1 MASTLKIIGNAPA
14 SGCGTGGACESHD
27 HGDHAHGAKEG
38 FEGDRVPVHYSSSS
52 HVAPAESFA
61 GKAAVITLGCAKNQV
76 DSEVMIGVLQKS
88 GYEIVTDMASADVAL
103 VNTCGFLQSAVKA
116 VGDVPS
122 TVSTETIAG
131 DPAEAIIKI
140 ADTRKCDLIVMG
152 SRGLGRLAGLVLGSV
167 SQKVVSHAPCPV
179 LIVR

>member
-1 MASTLKIIGNAPA
+1 MFNNILLAVDGSEHSLNAA
-14 SGCGTGGACESHD
+14 RS
-27 HGDHAHGAKEG
+27 
-38 FEGDRVPVHYSSSS
+38 
-52 HVAPAESFA
+52 
-61 GKAAVITLGCAKNQV
+61 AAQLARSMN
-76 DSEVMIGVLQKS
+76 
-88 GYEIVTDMASADVAL
+88 SADLRIAVVYDSIPPLLGDPDFQVILNARL
-103 VNTCGFLQSAVKA
+103 DDTEKILQSAVKE
-116 VGDVPS
+116 VGEVPS

-140 ADTRKCDLIVMG
+140 AETRKCDLIVMG

>member
-1 MASTLKIIGNAPA
+1 MFNNILLAVDGSEHSLNAA
-14 SGCGTGGACESHD
+14 RS
-27 HGDHAHGAKEG
+27 
-38 FEGDRVPVHYSSSS
+38 
-52 HVAPAESFA
+52 
-61 GKAAVITLGCAKNQV
+61 AAQLARSMN
-76 DSEVMIGVLQKS
+76 
-88 GYEIVTDMASADVAL
+88 SADLRIAVVYDSIPPILGDPDFQVVLNARL
-103 VNTCGFLQSAVKA
+103 DDTEKILQSAVKE
-116 VGDVPS
+116 VGEVPS